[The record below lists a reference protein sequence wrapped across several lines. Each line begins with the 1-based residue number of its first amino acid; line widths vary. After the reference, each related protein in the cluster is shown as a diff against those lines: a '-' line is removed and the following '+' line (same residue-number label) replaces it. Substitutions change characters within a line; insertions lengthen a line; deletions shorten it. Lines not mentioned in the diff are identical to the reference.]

1 MESLKRK
8 EFIRDVQKITSTY
21 NEGQSS
27 RTLLPHLFMALVMS
41 ILQRLK
47 ILEQQS
53 AVHLLTPPSN
63 ITPGSHIHVMRI
75 KEMITNLRSS

>member
-21 NEGQSS
+21 NEGQCS
-27 RTLLPHLFMALVMS
+27 RTLLPHLCMALVMS

-53 AVHLLTPPSN
+53 AVCLFNPPSN

>member
-21 NEGQSS
+21 NEGQCS

-53 AVHLLTPPSN
+53 AVCLFNPPSN
-63 ITPGSHIHVMRI
+63 ITPESHIHVMRI
-75 KEMITNLRSS
+75 KEMITDLRSS